1 MLGRSGAIRLWINV
15 FLICISAAAFGQPVG
30 IVTVAEGG
38 VELVRGTATYSA
50 VPGVAVQNGD
60 MLAVDAKG
68 QVQIEFDDG
77 AILNLARGSHALL
90 LAAQGPNGEPGVTL
104 QSGWVKFTRV
114 KASKGK
120 LFRYVTPLARLS
132 TVGATGVLRIGPEA
146 SELFIESGAARFVE
160 LSKGGAPGSGRDF
173 KGGEFVVRRDGQAL
187 SVAPH
192 PSAEFVKAMPG
203 YFRDDLPVFLP
214 RVRNR
219 NVEPRREH
227 EATYAEVEVWLRAN
241 LPTRR
246 GLAERFQSRVKDAQ
260 FRGKLI
266 ENLAAHPEWEPVL
279 FPEKYEKKKEDE
291 EAAAAEKAEK
301 AKRVQ

>member
-1 MLGRSGAIRLWINV
+1 MSQPGRNHAWAVGRNPLVDQRLPDLHQRRGFRAAGRHRDGCRRRRRAREGHRDLLGRA
-15 FLICISAAAFGQPVG
+15 
-30 IVTVAEGG
+30 
-38 VELVRGTATYSA
+38 
-50 VPGVAVQNGD
+50 
-60 MLAVDAKG
+60 
-68 QVQIEFDDG
+68 
-77 AILNLARGSHALL
+77 
-90 LAAQGPNGEPGVTL
+90 
-104 QSGWVKFTRV
+104 
-114 KASKGK
+114 
-120 LFRYVTPLARLS
+120 
-132 TVGATGVLRIGPEA
+132 
-146 SELFIESGAARFVE
+146 
-160 LSKGGAPGSGRDF
+160 GSGRDF
-173 KGGEFVVRRDGQAL
+173 KGGEFVVRRDGQAF

-227 EATYAEVEVWLRAN
+227 EATYAEVEVWLKAN

-260 FRGKLI
+260 FRGKLV